1 MAKYQKYAEYKDS
14 GVEWFVEL
22 PIDWKV
28 SKLKQV
34 VDQNRQITYGIVQA
48 GPNVENGIPYIR
60 PADMTDEKGI
70 KSFDELLRTSEQI
83 ALSYDRSKIKTGD
96 IVISIGP
103 SFGKV
108 MMTPAN
114 LDGANLTQGTARIA
128 ISSEHNSRYF
138 FWVLRSTISF
148 SQWESVIGGATFRA
162 LNLGPLADTY
172 VGFPSYDEQVKIAT
186 FLDHETAKIDSL
198 IAKQEKLIELLK
210 EKRQAVISHAVT
222 KGLNPDVAMKD
233 SGVEWLGQVPE
244 HWQLVPLK
252 YLCTFSGGGTPTKD
266 NLSYWTDG
274 NIPWVSPKDMKTFWI
289 SETQDYITEKAVK
302 ESSTNIVEQTS
313 LLMVVRSGILQRTI
327 PIAINTVPVTMNQDM
342 KALKFGKR
350 VLVEYIA
357 NLIHGNTAQL
367 LLEWSKE
374 GATVESIEHE
384 YLANSLIPVPSLKEQ
399 EEITQVIAKKMKVYA
414 ELTEKA
420 ELQITLLQERRTALI
435 SSAVTGKINVS
446 NWQHPNEAKTE
457 LSL

>member
-1 MAKYQKYAEYKDS
+1 MASTVAKYQKYAEYKDS

-128 ISSEHNSRYF
+128 ISLEHNSRYF

-186 FLDHETAKIDSL
+186 FLDHETTKIDHL
-198 IAKQEKLIELLK
+198 IEKQQQLIELLK

-222 KGLNPDVAMKD
+222 KGLNPNVKMKD
-233 SGVEWLGQVPE
+233 SGMEWLGEVPE
-244 HWQLVPLK
+244 HWTVTRAKFVSDIFVPQRNKPELNDMEG
-252 YLCTFSGGGTPTKD
+252 YS
-266 NLSYWTDG
+266 
-274 NIPWVSPKDMKTFWI
+274 WVTMDDMKNKYIQSVNRYVTKNSAMLAGSKILKKRAVIASCVGNFGITSINNIDVIINQQLQAFIPRNIKAEYLQNLVSI
-289 SETQDYITEKAVK
+289 SKKYFELIGTAATLVYVNQEGFQNLPVLLPPYD
-302 ESSTNIVEQTS
+302 EQ
-313 LLMVVRSGILQRTI
+313 V
-327 PIAINTVPVTMNQDM
+327 AICVQIENDENKYDQ
-342 KALKFGKR
+342 
-350 VLVEYIA
+350 
-357 NLIHGNTAQL
+357 LIHLG
-367 LLEWSKE
+367 
-374 GATVESIEHE
+374 
-384 YLANSLIPVPSLKEQ
+384 LK
-399 EEITQVIAKKMKVYA
+399 
-414 ELTEKA
+414 
-420 ELQITLLQERRTALI
+420 QIKILQERRTALI
-435 SSAVTGKINVS
+435 SSAVTGKIDLR
-446 NWQHPNEAKTE
+446 NWQSPTVAEAQTE
-457 LSL
+457 FSA